1 MRREL
6 FTAITPFVQGA
17 RLGAYVTG
25 TTLALSLFG
34 AVGVLTLQSDPATAT
49 PTEVVVATDAPSVP
63 PMRATKSRTEVE
75 IDPALLAALEDARPV
90 PVGDVLLELSREA
103 ADVAETAV
111 PTPPPAAAPQTVAPA
126 APAAPA
132 VPVSPPLV
140 VTGDP
145 LREVI
150 AEYFPDQVDFAYSV
164 VMCESAGN
172 ARAISRAGY
181 YGLWQFDLAT
191 WQSVGGTGLPSNA
204 SVEEQMARARAL
216 FDARGWQPWGCA

>member
-25 TTLALSLFG
+25 ATLALSLFG
-34 AVGVLTLQSDPATAT
+34 AVGVLTLQSGPG
-49 PTEVVVATDAPSVP
+49 PTEANQAVVATDAPSVP
-63 PMRATKSRTEVE
+63 PMRATKARTGTE
-75 IDPALLAALEDARPV
+75 IDRALLAAVEDARPA

-111 PTPPPAAAPQTVAPA
+111 ATSPPAPATSAPA
-126 APAAPA
+126 APAAPV
-132 VPVSPPLV
+132 VPAAPPLV

-150 AEYFPDQVDFAYSV
+150 AQYFPDQVDFAYSV

>member
-1 MRREL
+1 M
-6 FTAITPFVQGA
+6 TGA
-17 RLGAYVTG
+17 
-25 TTLALSLFG
+25 TLALSLLG
-34 AVGVLTLQSDPATAT
+34 AVGVLTLQSAPT
-49 PTEVVVATDAPSVP
+49 PTAEVVVASDAPSVP
-63 PMRATKSRTEVE
+63 PTRAVKARSGVE
-75 IDPALLAALEDARPV
+75 IDRALLAAVEDARPV
-90 PVGDVLLELSREA
+90 GIGDVLLELSREA
-103 ADVAETAV
+103 ADVAETAEA
-111 PTPPPAAAPQTVAPA
+111 TEPPPAEAAPPAPA
-126 APAAPA
+126 TPAAPA
-132 VPVSPPLV
+132 VPAAPPLV
-140 VTGDP
+140 VSGDP

-150 AEYFPDQVDFAYSV
+150 AEYFPEQVDFAYSV

>member
-1 MRREL
+1 M
-6 FTAITPFVQGA
+6 TGA
-17 RLGAYVTG
+17 
-25 TTLALSLFG
+25 TLALSLLG
-34 AVGVLTLQSDPATAT
+34 AVGVLTLQSAPT
-49 PTEVVVATDAPSVP
+49 PTTEVVASDAPSVP
-63 PMRATKSRTEVE
+63 PMRAVKARSGVE
-75 IDPALLAALEDARPV
+75 IDRALLAAVEDARPV
-90 PVGDVLLELSREA
+90 GIGDVLLELSREA
-103 ADVAETAV
+103 AEVAETAEA
-111 PTPPPAAAPQTVAPA
+111 TELPPPAEAAPPAPA
-126 APAAPA
+126 TPAAPA
-132 VPVSPPLV
+132 VPAAPPLV
-140 VTGDP
+140 VSGDP

-150 AEYFPDQVDFAYSV
+150 AEYFPEQVDFAYSV

>member
-1 MRREL
+1 M
-6 FTAITPFVQGA
+6 TGA
-17 RLGAYVTG
+17 
-25 TTLALSLFG
+25 TLALSLFG
-34 AVGVLTLQSDPATAT
+34 AVGVLTLQSGPA
-49 PTEVVVATDAPSVP
+49 PTEGNQAVVATDAPSVP
-63 PMRATKSRTEVE
+63 PMRATKARTGTE
-75 IDPALLAALEDARPV
+75 IDRALLAAVEDARPA

-103 ADVAETAV
+103 ADVAETAEATE
-111 PTPPPAAAPQTVAPA
+111 PPPPAEAAPPAPA
-126 APAAPA
+126 TPAAPA
-132 VPVSPPLV
+132 VPAAPPLV
-140 VTGDP
+140 VSGDP

-204 SVEEQMARARAL
+204 SVAEQMARARAL

>member
-6 FTAITPFVQGA
+6 FTAITPFVRGA

-25 TTLALSLFG
+25 ATLALSLFG
-34 AVGVLTLQSDPATAT
+34 AVGVLALQSAPT
-49 PTEVVVATDAPSVP
+49 PTTEVVATDAPSIP
-63 PMRATKSRTEVE
+63 PVRPLKARVDIE
-75 IDPALLAALEDARPV
+75 IDRALLAAVEDARPAA
-90 PVGDVLLELSREA
+90 VGDVLLELSREA
-103 ADVAETAV
+103 ADVAETADEAV
-111 PTPPPAAAPQTVAPA
+111 PPPAEVAPPVA
-126 APAAPA
+126 ATPAAPA
-132 VPVSPPLV
+132 VPAAPPLV
-140 VTGDP
+140 VSGDP

>member
-1 MRREL
+1 VRREL
-6 FTAITPFVQGA
+6 FTAITPFVRGA

-25 TTLALSLFG
+25 ATLALSLVG
-34 AVGVLTLQSDPATAT
+34 AVGVLTLQPSATST
-49 PTEVVVATDAPSVP
+49 TEVVATDAPSVP
-63 PMRATKSRTEVE
+63 PAARPMKARAETE
-75 IDPALLAALEDARPV
+75 IDRALLAAIEDVRPGA
-90 PVGDVLLELSREA
+90 VGDVLLELSREA
-103 ADVAETAV
+103 ADVAQSADQADPAQPAEAA
-111 PTPPPAAAPQTVAPA
+111 PPAT
-126 APAAPA
+126 PAAPA
-132 VPVSPPLV
+132 VPAAPPLV
-140 VTGDP
+140 VSGDP

-150 AEYFPDQVDFAYSV
+150 AEYFPDQVDFAYNV